1 MNNKTYTLNST
12 DVLSRDSL
20 FEALRLAYSQN
31 KSVVIPADLL
41 NTVRRHITGY
51 WG

>member
-1 MNNKTYTLNST
+1 MNNKTYTLDST

-20 FEALRLAYSQN
+20 FEVLRLAYSQN

-41 NTVRRHITGY
+41 NTVRNYITSLY
-51 WG
+51 Y

>member
-1 MNNKTYTLNST
+1 MNNQTYTLDST

-20 FEALRLAYSQN
+20 FEALRLAYNQN

-41 NTVRRHITGY
+41 NIVRNHITSLY
-51 WG
+51 Y